1 MLPEFRR
8 VALAGG
14 GDASSLEG
22 DVRVVRQLALLIFG
36 KRWAEAVEPLL
47 GEL

>member
-1 MLPEFRR
+1 
-8 VALAGG
+8 
-14 GDASSLEG
+14 
-22 DVRVVRQLALLIFG
+22 VRQLALLIFG